1 MKGLF
6 MVNMVASKGVE
17 FASETVAVGS
27 VLYVDGS
34 DAEVPFFWVM
44 GPEFGFRVVRE
55 GECPNCGGA
64 AWTATFSNR
73 TFNGAG
79 SEFVMVD
86 ESTQHADTDA
96 GANLLAPAFMLQ
108 YLEVADGGL
117 LALARGLAS
126 EMGIN
131 LPSDDLVEWVR
142 EVAPALVDY
151 SAGDMLAYQAAQE
164 AQRFDVVRLDEIV

>member
-1 MKGLF
+1 

-17 FASETVAVGS
+17 FASETVPAGA

-44 GPEFGFRVVRE
+44 GPEFGFRGVRE

-86 ESTQHADTDA
+86 ESTQHVDEEA
-96 GANLLAPAFMLQ
+96 GAGLVVTAFALQ
-108 YLEVADGGL
+108 YLEAMDGGL
-117 LALARGLAS
+117 LALAREFAS
-126 EMGIN
+126 ELGIE
-131 LPSDDLVEWVR
+131 LPSDDLVDWVR
-142 EVAPALVDY
+142 EIAPVLVDY
-151 SAGDMLAYQAAQE
+151 SADDMLAYQAAQE
-164 AQRFDVVRLDEIV
+164 AQRFDSLRLDEIV